1 MLKVWRPITGQ
12 FEGLFLDQ
20 GLNGKGAKIR
30 ELIEHKL
37 EEILPDEEVEERG
50 LDQKSKIKEFIT
62 FCFHF

>member
-1 MLKVWRPITGQ
+1 
-12 FEGLFLDQ
+12 LDQ